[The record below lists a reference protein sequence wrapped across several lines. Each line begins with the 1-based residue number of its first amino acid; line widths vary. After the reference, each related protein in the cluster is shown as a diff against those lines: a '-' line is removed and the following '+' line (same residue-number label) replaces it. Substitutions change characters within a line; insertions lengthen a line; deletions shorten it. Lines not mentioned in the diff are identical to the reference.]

1 MIILRKMILKDLMMI
16 GGEINDLK
24 YKGIILA
31 GGRGTRLYPLTSAV
45 SKQLLNVYDK
55 PLIYYPLST
64 LMLAGIKEILI
75 ISAEDQYPQYERLFG
90 DGSHLGISIQYK
102 IQPKPNGL
110 PEAFILGEEFIGDDN
125 VCMILG
131 DNIIFGNG
139 LDKILKKSQ
148 SGTGGT
154 ILTYPVK
161 NAERFGVVE
170 FENFDRGRVISIEE
184 KPTHP
189 KSNCA
194 LVGVYFF
201 DNRCIQYA
209 KELSP
214 SKRKEIEIV
223 DLCKKYLD
231 NKELTVN
238 NLTRTM
244 TWIDAGTFKSSLL
257 ASNLISNLEE
267 IQSYKISCPEEV
279 AFNNK
284 WIDKKQLSKLAD
296 TFPNGEYR
304 DYLNLLLTYE

>member
-1 MIILRKMILKDLMMI
+1 MT
-16 GGEINDLK
+16 

-31 GGRGTRLYPLTSAV
+31 GGRGTRLYPTTCVV

-64 LMLAGIKEILI
+64 LMLAGIRDILI

-110 PEAFILGEEFIGDDN
+110 PEAFILGEEFIGNDN

-184 KPTHP
+184 KPIHP

-209 KELSP
+209 KELTP

-244 TWIDAGTFKSSLL
+244 TWIDAGTFKSLLL

-284 WIDKKQLSKLAD
+284 WIDKEQLSKLAD
-296 TFPNGEYR
+296 TFPSGEYR

>member
-1 MIILRKMILKDLMMI
+1 M
-16 GGEINDLK
+16 N

-31 GGRGTRLYPLTSAV
+31 GGRGTRLYPTTSVV

-64 LMLAGIKEILI
+64 LMLAGIREILI
-75 ISAEDQYPQYERLFG
+75 ISTPEQYPHFQKLFG
-90 DGSHLGISIQYK
+90 NGSQLGISIQYD
-102 IQPKPNGL
+102 IQHKPNGL
-110 PEAFILGEEFIGDDN
+110 PEAFIIGEKFIGNDN
-125 VCMILG
+125 VCLILG
-131 DNIIFGNG
+131 DNIIFGNK
-139 LDKILKKSQ
+139 LDSILKNSQ
-148 SGTGGT
+148 TGDGAT
-154 ILTYPVK
+154 VLTYPVK
-161 NAERFGVVE
+161 DPKRFGVVE

-184 KPTHP
+184 KPTYP

-209 KELSP
+209 KELTP

-223 DLCKKYLD
+223 DLCKKYL
-231 NKELTVN
+231 NNHELSVN

-244 TWIDAGTFKSSLL
+244 TWIDAGTFKSLLL

-284 WIDKKQLSKLAD
+284 WIDKEQLSNLAT
-296 TFPNGEYR
+296 TFPKGEYR
-304 DYLNLLLTYE
+304 DYLNLLLSYE

>member
-1 MIILRKMILKDLMMI
+1 MT
-16 GGEINDLK
+16 

-31 GGRGTRLYPLTSAV
+31 GGRGTRLYPTTSVV

-64 LMLAGIKEILI
+64 LMLAGIRDILI
-75 ISAEDQYPQYERLFG
+75 ISAEDQFPQYERLFG
-90 DGSHLGISIQYK
+90 NGSHLGISIQYK

-139 LDKILKKSQ
+139 LDTILKKSQ
-148 SGTGGT
+148 TETGGT

-161 NAERFGVVE
+161 DPKRFGVVE

-209 KELSP
+209 KELKP

-223 DLCKKYLD
+223 DLCKKYL
-231 NKELTVN
+231 NNHELSVN

-244 TWIDAGTFKSSLL
+244 TWIDAGTFKSLLL
-257 ASNLISNLEE
+257 ASNLICNLEE

-284 WIDKKQLSKLAD
+284 WIDKEQLSKLAT
-296 TFPNGEYR
+296 TFPKGEYR
-304 DYLNLLLTYE
+304 DYLNLLLSYE

>member
-1 MIILRKMILKDLMMI
+1 LT
-16 GGEINDLK
+16 

-31 GGRGTRLYPLTSAV
+31 GGRGTRLYPTTSVV

-131 DNIIFGNG
+131 DNIIFGNQ
-139 LDKILKKSQ
+139 LDSILKKSQ
-148 SGTGGT
+148 TESGGT

-161 NAERFGVVE
+161 DAERFGVVE
-170 FENFDRGRVISIEE
+170 FEGFDTGKVLSIEE

-189 KSNCA
+189 KSNRA
-194 LVGVYFF
+194 LIGVYFF
-201 DNRCIQYA
+201 DNRCIEYA
-209 KELSP
+209 KQLTP

-231 NKELTVN
+231 NGELTVN

-244 TWIDAGTFKSSLL
+244 TWIDAGTFKSLLL
-257 ASNLISNLEE
+257 ASNLICNLEE

-279 AFNNK
+279 AFK
-284 WIDKKQLSKLAD
+284 SGWIDKEQLLKLAA
-296 TFPNGEYR
+296 TYPKGEYQS
-304 DYLNLLLTYE
+304 YLNLLPSYE